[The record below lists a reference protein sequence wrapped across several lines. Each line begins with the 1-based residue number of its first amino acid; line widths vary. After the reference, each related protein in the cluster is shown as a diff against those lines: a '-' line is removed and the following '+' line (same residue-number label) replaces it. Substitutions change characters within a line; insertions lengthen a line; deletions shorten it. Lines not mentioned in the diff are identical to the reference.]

1 MGELFGGIITG
12 TIGGVVGLAG
22 GVLSELILFT
32 IGAFGKKYSI
42 VKPTINVLRITIP
55 LALAGLTYLQL
66 GNKASYGRGNF
77 AAQFTI
83 DAGLA
88 MAAIGFV
95 AGSFGTFGCIKLAG
109 VLDRLN

>member
-1 MGELFGGIITG
+1 MAELLGGIITG
-12 TIGGVVGLAG
+12 TIGGAIGLGAG
-22 GVLSELILFT
+22 VFSELILFT
-32 IGAFGKKYSI
+32 IGEFGKKHPI
-42 VKPTINVLRITIP
+42 IKPTINVLRITLP
-55 LALAGLTYLQL
+55 LALAGLTYLKL
-66 GNKASYGRGNF
+66 GNKASYGHGNF